1 MARKTNTSRNKQN
14 NRAYRNEQTPRKTAS
29 RTTRSRKRLEV
40 SSKPGIEFYSIF
52 IICLAAVMFISL
64 LTEHAG
70 ILGEYID
77 KILMFLFGPVTIL
90 APVALLALS
99 LGMIMKRFRG
109 YFYKLFAALS
119 AWLVLYPA
127 VIASFQSPE
136 NFSQAAEIG
145 RNYGVIG
152 SLIALSLVKIIG
164 KVGAIA
170 LTLVLLVALTLLA
183 IGRVLLMLIRQFIKR
198 YRVNRI
204 SSRRR
209 YIYRESVLTGRG
221 SASTEPL
228 RAGDGG
234 TERIRTKPTSRM
246 EVAQENLL
254 ADDDK
259 TYRQK
264 VQELEEKFEVGLGE
278 HAEDIMLPPL
288 ELLKRS
294 KPISVNLQ
302 TQDVKQSAEIL
313 KSVLSDFKVDAKVTD
328 IHKGPSV
335 TLFEIQL
342 APGVKVQRLTS
353 LQDDLCVALA
363 SPDIRILTPIPGRSA
378 VGIEVPNTIRGMV
391 TLGDM
396 LLSESRE
403 EFFADVLN
411 IPLGKDV
418 AGNSIYANI
427 AEMPHLLIAGQTGS
441 GKSTCLATII
451 TSLLFKAKLCDL
463 RFLLIDPKIVEF
475 SVYNGLPHLITNII
489 SDPRKAALALKWA
502 VSEMDRRFKVLE
514 RARVKSIEIYNSE
527 LEDGTLARKTGLTN
541 FDRIPYILVIIDEL
555 ADLMSVSAAEVEQLI
570 CRLSQKARMVGIH
583 LIVATQR
590 PSVNVITGLIKLNI
604 PSRISFEVFSNVDSR
619 VILDQ
624 SGAEK
629 LVGKGD
635 MLFLMTSSAKPIRVQ
650 GAFTT
655 SSEVEAVVSFIK
667 KQSEPTYEIVLDEED
682 QESDQVDMFRD
693 ELLDQAIELVVRT
706 GHASASL
713 LQRRFRIG
721 YARAGR
727 LIDTMEKMG
736 IVSELEG
743 SKPRRVLLNIEDWEN
758 LRNERQ

>member
-1 MARKTNTSRNKQN
+1 
-14 NRAYRNEQTPRKTAS
+14 
-29 RTTRSRKRLEV
+29 
-40 SSKPGIEFYSIF
+40 
-52 IICLAAVMFISL
+52 
-64 LTEHAG
+64 
-70 ILGEYID
+70 
-77 KILMFLFGPVTIL
+77 
-90 APVALLALS
+90 
-99 LGMIMKRFRG
+99 
-109 YFYKLFAALS
+109 
-119 AWLVLYPA
+119 
-127 VIASFQSPE
+127 
-136 NFSQAAEIG
+136 
-145 RNYGVIG
+145 
-152 SLIALSLVKIIG
+152 VKIIG

-170 LTLVLLVALTLLA
+170 VTLVLLVALTLLA

-264 VQELEEKFEVGLGE
+264 VQELEEKFEVRLGE

-302 TQDVKQSAEIL
+302 TQDAKQSAEIL

-363 SPDIRILTPIPGRSA
+363 SPDIRILTPIPGRST
-378 VGIEVPNTIRGMV
+378 VGIEVPNMIRGMV

-502 VSEMDRRFKVLE
+502 VSEMDRRFTVLD

-527 LEDGTLARKTGLTN
+527 LEDGTLAGKTGLTN

-570 CRLSQKARMVGIH
+570 CRLSQKARTVGIH

-682 QESDQVDMFRD
+682 QESDQIDMFRD

-713 LQRRFRIG
+713 LQRRFRVG